1 MSNAIDICN
10 MALSHIGS
18 PRIQA
23 FSDRT
28 KQGYDCTLHYEPV
41 RDSVLR
47 AFPWNFAKKRKVLSL
62 KDDSVSGWEYVYAY
76 PTDCLRALDI
86 YNPLISQSFTDGY
99 YDNGLFVQSAVQ
111 VKADRIKFEVSLN
124 EENNRRILLTNQEDA
139 ELVYI
144 ARVTDPNVFDTE
156 FTKALAYAL
165 AAELAIPQ
173 KGDPR
178 LQEVM
183 LRNYQM
189 ILGQAQKENANEQ
202 FDTPTNVSAYITAR
216 M

>member
-23 FSDRT
+23 FTDRT
-28 KQGYDCTLHYEPV
+28 KQGFDCDLHYEPV

-47 AFPWNFAKKRKVLSL
+47 AFPWNFAKKRKVLALS
-62 KDDSVSGWEYVYAY
+62 DNTISGWTYAYAY
-76 PTDCLRALDI
+76 PTDCLRAMDI
-86 YNPLISQSFTDGY
+86 YNPLQSQSYTDGY
-99 YDNGLFVQSAVQ
+99 YDNGVYVQSAVQ
-111 VKADRIKFEVSLN
+111 VKANRTKFEISLN
-124 EENNRRILLTNQEDA
+124 DGNTRRLVLTDQEDA
-139 ELVYI
+139 ELIYI

-202 FDTPTNVSAYITAR
+202 FDVPTNVSAYVTAR